1 MQKEILIN
9 EHGTKAIGPYSP
21 SVKVDKLIFISGQLP
36 IDPKTGAIVQGEI
49 EIQTRRSLDNLIDT
63 LTPYGL
69 STQDVVKVTIFLDDM
84 ENFSKVN
91 EVYGKY
97 FTSEFP
103 SRSCVQVARLPKDAK
118 IEIEAI
124 AYK

>member
-9 EHGTKAIGPYSP
+9 EHGPKAIGPYSP

-69 STQDVVKVTIFLDDM
+69 SAQDVVKVTIFLDDM

-97 FTSEFP
+97 FTREFP
-103 SRSCVQVARLPKDAK
+103 SRSCVQVARLPKNAK

>member
-1 MQKEILIN
+1 
-9 EHGTKAIGPYSP
+9 
-21 SVKVDKLIFISGQLP
+21 
-36 IDPKTGAIVQGEI
+36 
-49 EIQTRRSLDNLIDT
+49 
-63 LTPYGL
+63 
-69 STQDVVKVTIFLDDM
+69 M

-97 FTSEFP
+97 FTREFP
-103 SRSCVQVARLPKDAK
+103 SRSCVQVARLPKNAK